1 MQHEE
6 ERPEDRAPGEQEAAE
21 DGGWYFDLPGGAWE
35 RQQEKNNELRRRII
49 ENVEGHGR
57 NLPLDDE
64 RRKRGI
70 FGSGRKKQD
79 GDSPAETRGGTY
91 RFGRG
96 DDEGAGIDGPL
107 EETPPAPGAPPP
119 LRLRRHEASQAPDI
133 DEWSTEPSGSPSLE
147 PATDEEPASR
157 WEVLF
162 GIPAQGQTAAGPEA
176 TAGSPGAPED
186 ELAGEESTSR
196 WDRAFGAPADGG
208 LLEGMRSWARREPL
222 ETDPE
227 VSPAAASGD
236 ESFPPEAPAEFTHG
250 SASEPEGTSRWDSMF
265 SAPADDGGMLEGM
278 RRWAHGG
285 AAEPR
290 PGDFEGQPDVPQLAP
305 DEPSV
310 SPDSGRIP
318 ETPAF
323 ESASAPVLSFE
334 PSPIG
339 PLPWEEEDSAG
350 AESGLSDGRMADE
363 YHTGEQPLRESR
375 PSVPET
381 PKRPGFLGRLLGRK
395 RDVAPGGTEPGEVV
409 YALGPTGGWIMP
421 GEDESGDI
429 QAGAEASEQPASDW
443 LAPEELL
450 SDWTPPEEEE
460 AGEAAFQVPAD
471 TQPEPAFTW
480 EPPAEADQEPEAA
493 FTWEAPVEAET
504 QPEPAYTWEPP
515 VEAEV
520 EPEPAFTWEA
530 PVEAETQPE
539 PAFARE
545 PPVEA
550 EAQPEAAFAWEVPV
564 EADQEPEPAFTW
576 EPPVEA
582 ETQPEPAFAWEAP
595 VEAEVE
601 PEPAV
606 AWEPPVEA
614 EVEPEPAFTWEPP
627 VEAEV
632 EPEPAFTWEAPV
644 EAERKPEPAFA
655 WEPPVETE
663 TQAGPAFT
671 WEAPVEAEQEP
682 EPAFTWEPP
691 VEAEVEPEPAFAW
704 EAPVEAEVEPEP
716 AVAWE
721 PPVEAERKPEP
732 AFTWV
737 PPVEA
742 EAQPEPA
749 FTWEAPVEAETQPE
763 PAFAW
768 EPPVETETQTAF
780 AWAPADEVSA
790 VSEVDTG
797 AAQSPARSTA
807 GIDSNDA
814 EGSGWDPEPVQAWPT
829 VSRPVAD
836 EEGSA
841 SPGEEEPA
849 AGDDP
854 WASFFPD
861 RESGQEAAPASGM
874 SEPAASTLEWQDE
887 AAGQDAELAGEA
899 AESGLDESDDESG
912 WGALVPSFDAAQP
925 DPGGDEGTAVPQV
938 TQTIEQGDV
947 ARWLDT
953 ALDSGTALEPDAAD
967 SWRAQEKPE
976 GPPSPSFVHQAPL
989 TAGDWQVGDEDD
1001 VVLRAFEAHAS
1012 TEVGD
1017 EAAYDAFEA
1026 PAERSVTFTDLLGR
1040 DGDDLVAEA
1049 TEPEAE
1055 MRPFSRLQGWAPQR
1069 SVTAEG
1075 AAGGVPDIDPG
1086 IADAADAGLPSFP
1099 LESSSEPVAA
1109 SRHHRSRAR
1118 TVVREAVET
1127 LLLAVLVF
1135 LAVRASFQNFKVDG
1149 QSMYPTLDD
1158 GQFLIV
1164 NKLVYAEVDVEKLG
1178 KFIPFIEPGDDP
1190 KRNVFHGPERGDIVV
1205 LKDPRDPSQDLI
1217 KRIIALPGET
1227 VEIQDG
1233 KVYINDHY
1241 LEEPYIKSAWHDN
1254 KSKILIGEDEYFVMG
1269 DNRTNSLDSRS
1280 TQIGL
1285 VHKDLIIGKAMLSY
1299 WPTGS
1304 FGLAPNEGGKLA
1316 SDVSTQDGR
1325 PVLTA
1330 KSIGE

>member
-1 MQHEE
+1 
-6 ERPEDRAPGEQEAAE
+6 
-21 DGGWYFDLPGGAWE
+21 
-35 RQQEKNNELRRRII
+35 
-49 ENVEGHGR
+49 
-57 NLPLDDE
+57 
-64 RRKRGI
+64 
-70 FGSGRKKQD
+70 
-79 GDSPAETRGGTY
+79 
-91 RFGRG
+91 
-96 DDEGAGIDGPL
+96 
-107 EETPPAPGAPPP
+107 
-119 LRLRRHEASQAPDI
+119 
-133 DEWSTEPSGSPSLE
+133 
-147 PATDEEPASR
+147 
-157 WEVLF
+157 
-162 GIPAQGQTAAGPEA
+162 
-176 TAGSPGAPED
+176 
-186 ELAGEESTSR
+186 
-196 WDRAFGAPADGG
+196 
-208 LLEGMRSWARREPL
+208 
-222 ETDPE
+222 
-227 VSPAAASGD
+227 
-236 ESFPPEAPAEFTHG
+236 
-250 SASEPEGTSRWDSMF
+250 
-265 SAPADDGGMLEGM
+265 
-278 RRWAHGG
+278 
-285 AAEPR
+285 
-290 PGDFEGQPDVPQLAP
+290 
-305 DEPSV
+305 
-310 SPDSGRIP
+310 
-318 ETPAF
+318 
-323 ESASAPVLSFE
+323 
-334 PSPIG
+334 
-339 PLPWEEEDSAG
+339 
-350 AESGLSDGRMADE
+350 
-363 YHTGEQPLRESR
+363 
-375 PSVPET
+375 
-381 PKRPGFLGRLLGRK
+381 
-395 RDVAPGGTEPGEVV
+395 
-409 YALGPTGGWIMP
+409 
-421 GEDESGDI
+421 
-429 QAGAEASEQPASDW
+429 
-443 LAPEELL
+443 
-450 SDWTPPEEEE
+450 
-460 AGEAAFQVPAD
+460 
-471 TQPEPAFTW
+471 
-480 EPPAEADQEPEAA
+480 
-493 FTWEAPVEAET
+493 
-504 QPEPAYTWEPP
+504 PP

-520 EPEPAFTWEA
+520 EPEPAF
-530 PVEAETQPE
+530 
-539 PAFARE
+539 
-545 PPVEA
+545 
-550 EAQPEAAFAWEVPV
+550 
-564 EADQEPEPAFTW
+564 
-576 EPPVEA
+576 
-582 ETQPEPAFAWEAP
+582 
-595 VEAEVE
+595 
-601 PEPAV
+601 
-606 AWEPPVEA
+606 AWEPPA
-614 EVEPEPAFTWEPP
+614 
-627 VEAEV
+627 
-632 EPEPAFTWEAPV
+632 
-644 EAERKPEPAFA
+644 
-655 WEPPVETE
+655 
-663 TQAGPAFT
+663 
-671 WEAPVEAEQEP
+671 
-682 EPAFTWEPP
+682 
-691 VEAEVEPEPAFAW
+691 EAEVEPEPAFAW
-704 EAPVEAEVEPEP
+704 EAPVEAEQEPGP
-716 AVAWE
+716 AFTWE

-732 AFTWV
+732 AFT
-737 PPVEA
+737 
-742 EAQPEPA
+742 
-749 FTWEAPVEAETQPE
+749 
-763 PAFAW
+763 W

-814 EGSGWDPEPVQAWPT
+814 EGSGWDPEPVQAWPA

-854 WASFFPD
+854 WASFFAD

-874 SEPAASTLEWQDE
+874 SEPAASNLEWQDE

-899 AESGLDESDDESG
+899 AESGLDESDDENG

-925 DPGGDEGTAVPQV
+925 DPGGDAGAAVPQV

-1026 PAERSVTFTDLLGR
+1026 PAERNVTFTDLLGR